1 MTERKFNKKI
11 KKLGFQEV
19 VRKVD
24 SKATR
29 VWLNMMLLPEGV
41 ENDTDSKIGLK
52 KLTIKEAPKRGFFC
66 LVTKKLQFFVTKCL
80 LIYQRFKQGYKV
92 TVFVTFFATSAL

>member
-52 KLTIKEAPKRGFFC
+52 EIN
-66 LVTKKLQFFVTKCL
+66 
-80 LIYQRFKQGYKV
+80 Y
-92 TVFVTFFATSAL
+92 

>member
-19 VRKVD
+19 VRKV
-24 SKATR
+24 SYKATR
-29 VWLNMMLLPEGV
+29 VWQNMMLLPDGV

-52 KLTIKEAPKRGFFC
+52 EIN
-66 LVTKKLQFFVTKCL
+66 
-80 LIYQRFKQGYKV
+80 Y
-92 TVFVTFFATSAL
+92 